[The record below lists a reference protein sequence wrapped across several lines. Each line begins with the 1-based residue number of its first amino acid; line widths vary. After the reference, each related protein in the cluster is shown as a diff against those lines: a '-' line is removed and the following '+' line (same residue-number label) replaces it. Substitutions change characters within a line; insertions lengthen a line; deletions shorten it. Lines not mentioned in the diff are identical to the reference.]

1 MKQEGLNYIDIS
13 SGHTKQ
19 DRWVTIWRKTMTV
32 CAVMAFALLVAC
44 TGRQAKAPVTDVFDE
59 TNLPEAERLIREAM
73 SVYDSE
79 RIQEITDSLE
89 EAGDI
94 SAVTANYYR
103 GGAAANKGMLKVAEH
118 RLKQA
123 TANSQPEAADL
134 RVYLKAKA
142 LLSRILSSEGDYEG
156 ALNEALPTLAIMDS
170 LGNKDF
176 GDITQLLIVIGEC
189 QQYLHMPSEAAANF
203 SHAYALLQ
211 KWMDAD
217 TTGNEMPRIILRLD
231 NIATSYIHAT
241 EYAKAKNWLDREDSA
256 LSIYVTKPR
265 VIEKQADFLRGSIQL
280 DLAAMCQQLG
290 QTEEAAQ
297 HYNEHLKTVFSQRN
311 VALINA
317 TDYLMLAGR
326 YAEAADNYIQLD
338 QVFQKRDL
346 NVSLDNI
353 GTYLLP
359 KMRANVLA
367 GRKDSAIAVG
377 MMIYECYDSALI
389 RQKHDATAELA
400 TVYETQEKERKIAEQ
415 QIRLSR
421 GRTSGLVVVIIA
433 LVVFFT
439 VMDIYRRKSAKR
451 LAKVN
456 AAKERMEGELSIAR
470 DIQMSMVP
478 STFPKA
484 EGFEMYA
491 SMMPAKEVGGD
502 LYSYLQKG
510 DVLYFCVGDVS
521 GKGVPASLFM
531 AQATRL
537 FHTLASQDMKPVE
550 IANHMNAE
558 LTEDNEQGMFV
569 TMFIGLLNL
578 KLNLFEYCNAGHN
591 PPVLGNADGQL
602 SFLKM
607 KPNAPIGLW
616 PGLEYVGESIEFF
629 KDRMLFLYTDGL
641 NEAEDT
647 ELNQFGNERLLNI
660 LHQTHLCT
668 AKQVVEALAQEVD
681 RHRNG
686 AEPNDDLTMMCIML
700 S

>member
-32 CAVMAFALLVAC
+32 CVVMAFALLVAC
-44 TGRQAKAPVTDVFDE
+44 TDRQAKAPVTDVFDE

-89 EAGDI
+89 KAGDI

-103 GGAAANKGMLKVAEH
+103 GSAAANKGMLKVAEH

-290 QTEEAAQ
+290 RTEEAAQ
-297 HYNEHLKTVFSQRN
+297 HYDKHLKTVFSQRN

-326 YAEAADNYIQLD
+326 YAEAADNYILLD

-346 NVSLDNI
+346 DVSLDNI

-400 TVYETQEKERKIAEQ
+400 TVYET
-415 QIRLSR
+415 
-421 GRTSGLVVVIIA
+421 
-433 LVVFFT
+433 
-439 VMDIYRRKSAKR
+439 
-451 LAKVN
+451 
-456 AAKERMEGELSIAR
+456 
-470 DIQMSMVP
+470 
-478 STFPKA
+478 
-484 EGFEMYA
+484 
-491 SMMPAKEVGGD
+491 
-502 LYSYLQKG
+502 
-510 DVLYFCVGDVS
+510 
-521 GKGVPASLFM
+521 
-531 AQATRL
+531 
-537 FHTLASQDMKPVE
+537 
-550 IANHMNAE
+550 
-558 LTEDNEQGMFV
+558 
-569 TMFIGLLNL
+569 
-578 KLNLFEYCNAGHN
+578 
-591 PPVLGNADGQL
+591 
-602 SFLKM
+602 
-607 KPNAPIGLW
+607 
-616 PGLEYVGESIEFF
+616 
-629 KDRMLFLYTDGL
+629 
-641 NEAEDT
+641 
-647 ELNQFGNERLLNI
+647 
-660 LHQTHLCT
+660 
-668 AKQVVEALAQEVD
+668 
-681 RHRNG
+681 
-686 AEPNDDLTMMCIML
+686 
-700 S
+700 

>member
-1 MKQEGLNYIDIS
+1 MKTKTLIASLVMASALLLACTD
-13 SGHTKQ
+13 KQ
-19 DRWVTIWRKTMTV
+19 D
-32 CAVMAFALLVAC
+32 
-44 TGRQAKAPVTDVFDE
+44 KAPVASIFDE
-59 TNLPEAERLIREAM
+59 TNLPRAEKLIREAM
-73 SVYDSE
+73 RAYDSR
-79 RIQEITDSLE
+79 RILAITDSLE
-89 EAGDI
+89 KAGDI

-103 GGAAANKGMLKVAEH
+103 GGAAANKGMLKVAEY

-123 TANSQPEAADL
+123 TANSQPEVADL
-134 RVYLKAKA
+134 RVFLKAKA

-156 ALNEALPTLAIMDS
+156 ALNEALPTLAMMDS

-189 QQYLHMPSEAAANF
+189 QQYLHMPSEAATNF

-241 EYAKAKNWLDREDSA
+241 KYAKAKEWLDREDSA
-256 LSIYVTKPR
+256 LAIYVTKPG
-265 VIEKQADFLRGSIQL
+265 VVEKQADFLRGTIQL
-280 DLAAMCQQLG
+280 DQAAMCQLLG
-290 QTEEAAQ
+290 RTEEAAQ

-317 TDYLMLAGR
+317 TDYLMMAGR
-326 YAEAADNYIQLD
+326 YAEAADNYTRLD
-338 QVFQKRDL
+338 QVFLKRDL
-346 NVSLDNI
+346 DISLENI

-359 KMRANVLA
+359 KMRANILA

-389 RQKHDATAELA
+389 RQKRDATAELA

-439 VMDIYRRKSAKR
+439 IMDIYRHKSAKR

-502 LYSYLQKG
+502 LYSYYQKG

-537 FHTLASQDMKPVE
+537 FHTLASQDMKPAE
-550 IANHMNAE
+550 IANRMNAE

-591 PPVLGNADGQL
+591 PPALGNADGQF
-602 SFLKM
+602 SFLDLE
-607 KPNAPIGLW
+607 PNAPIGLW
-616 PGLEYVGESIEFF
+616 PELEYVGESIEFF
-629 KDRMLFLYTDGL
+629 KDRVLFLYTDGL

-647 ELNQFGNERLLNI
+647 ELNQFGNERMLNI
-660 LHQTHLCT
+660 LRQMHFSS
-668 AKQVVEALAQEVD
+668 AKQIVEALAQEVD

-686 AEPNDDLTMMCIML
+686 AKPNDDLTMMCIIL
-700 S
+700 L